1 MLEDGCHGLK
11 LMEEGFGV
19 YTNIIKKMYLTA
31 LRVTYYVCQKVRKF
45 EKNNLLINKFFK
57 RSHYH
62 ITDTNMYRE
71 IFTEIC

>member
-1 MLEDGCHGLK
+1 
-11 LMEEGFGV
+11 V

-31 LRVTYYVCQKVRKF
+31 LRVTYYVCQKVRKL

-62 ITDTNMYRE
+62 ITDKNMYRE